1 MENGDLGIDAGMD
14 LEAETVD
21 VSATVIRGADVSV
34 TATREMAGASERKT
48 AAIVQNA
55 TADRDVLATTV
66 ADRTDGRRKTAAEED
81 LPAREAIA
89 QPEAALKGRK
99 DNQRHRCYHER

>member
-1 MENGDLGIDAGMD
+1 MENGDLAIDAGMD

-21 VSATVIRGADVSV
+21 VSATATREADGSV
-34 TATREMAGASERKT
+34 TATREMAGASERKM
-48 AAIVQNA
+48 AATVQNA